1 MILKYRKLL
10 NRHQTNNNPRKE
22 GYLHQELQRQRM
34 ASLGAERLKSD
45 KRQMGGMLLILG
57 AAALIF
63 PQANLASLVGPEG
76 TTASEGIPASSL
88 SASVF
93 VVTMGMIGMVI
104 GYMQLVHDYENKSLT
119 GFLIL
124 FTQLAWVPF
133 ITDLTAVGRGA
144 RSGAAFIPEAYEPS
158 ATDVKFVGAM
168 GMMGILGYGTAF
180 LGSFSF
186 IQFALYSFQAG
197 KPEDRS
203 GGYFRGRMGLYTFT
217 LFLVGLAQFLL
228 GVQLLTTF
236 GNGPLENGAVDVAM
250 FRVNFPEISIFVG
263 LVQILVSIY
272 GVMRM
277 YGIRND
283 PEDHTFQAAVL
294 FQWVMLVSLS
304 IITQIAYS
312 PEGQAAAKS
321 PSVTMLTLGSNVL
334 PAYLDFK
341 MRTVPE
347 PLPADYY
354 GGNTTEK
361 VSEKEM
367 QA

>member
-1 MILKYRKLL
+1 M
-10 NRHQTNNNPRKE
+10 TSVGE
-22 GYLHQELQRQRM
+22 
-34 ASLGAERLKSD
+34 ERLKGD
-45 KRQMGGMLLILG
+45 TRQMGGMLLILG

-63 PQANLASLVGPEG
+63 PQANLASLVGPDG

-88 SASVF
+88 AASVF
-93 VVTMGMIGMVI
+93 VITMGMIGMVI
-104 GYMQLVHDYENKSLT
+104 GYMQLVHDYGNKNLT

-133 ITDLTAVGRGA
+133 ITDLTMVGRAA
-144 RSGAAFIPEAYEPS
+144 RSGAAFIPEAYGPS
-158 ATDVKFVGAM
+158 ETDVKFVGAM

-203 GGYFRGRMGLYTFT
+203 GGYYRGRMGLYSFT

-228 GVQLLTTF
+228 GVHILESF
-236 GNGPLENGAVDVAM
+236 GNGPLENGAIGVAM
-250 FRVNFPEISIFVG
+250 FLVNFPEISIFVG

-272 GVMRM
+272 GFMRM

-294 FQWVMLVSLS
+294 FQWVMLVSLT
-304 IITQIAYS
+304 IITQIAYL
-312 PEGQAAAKS
+312 PGGDGAPMS

-347 PLPADYY
+347 PLPSDYY
-354 GGNTTEK
+354 GGAVVEEK
-361 VSEKEM
+361 ALDSEKEM